1 MKFLFEYALVTITYS
16 LNTWLDLYQ
25 KMSHFQNTKCIP
37 GSLYQIMSH
46 SLYQITINRA
56 IHILFN

>member
-25 KMSHFQNTKCIP
+25 KMSHNTKCIP
-37 GSLYQIMSH
+37 GSLYQIT
-46 SLYQITINRA
+46 TINRA